1 MQQKIMMVLD
11 NNSSII
17 VISVCGPRYG
27 SFSTICRNS
36 LIIIIIELYTSV
48 KKIEKLIDFYF

>member
-36 LIIIIIELYTSV
+36 LIIIELYTSV
-48 KKIEKLIDFYF
+48 KKKIEKLIDFFF